1 MSIDTTNGALPVTI
15 LGTGSYLP
23 ERVVTNDDIVARVP
37 NTSAEWIESRTG
49 ILSRRY
55 AAPDEAAS
63 DLAVHAARA
72 ALDQAGLAAERLDFV
87 IVSTTTGD
95 APIPATSSLVQRA
108 LGAHQ
113 AACFDINIACTGF
126 MSALAVARAFVALR
140 PETKA
145 LVIGTDVYTR
155 FVDFEDRATSVLF
168 GDGAG
173 AAVVGAL
180 PGAVPG
186 AERGL
191 LDIEL
196 VGRGDAHEL
205 ISMEAGGSR
214 RPASAETVADGGH
227 LLRMQGRGVKDFV
240 LDNVP
245 GVLAGLL
252 KRCGQE
258 ASDVHHFVP
267 HQANGT
273 LVTAL
278 AAASGLDGAHTH
290 LPLRHSGNIGSA
302 SVPVALDEA
311 NRSGALRDGD
321 LVLLA
326 GFGAGMA
333 VGAGLL
339 RWSTPRGGR

>member
-1 MSIDTTNGALPVTI
+1 MNIDTTDNTVPVSV

-37 NTSAEWIESRTG
+37 NTSAEWIETRTG

-72 ALDQAGLAAERLDFV
+72 ALDQAGLTADRLGFV

-95 APIPATSSLVQRA
+95 APIPATASLVQRA
-108 LGAHQ
+108 LGAHR

-126 MSALAVARAFVALR
+126 VTALAVARAFVGLR

-180 PGAVPG
+180 PDARPG
-186 AERGL
+186 SERGF

-196 VGRGDAHEL
+196 VSRGDAHEL

-240 LDNVP
+240 LENVP
-245 GVLAGLL
+245 GVLAGLIE
-252 KRCGQE
+252 RCGYE
-258 ASDVHHFVP
+258 ASDVDHFVP
-267 HQANGT
+267 HQANGM
-273 LVTAL
+273 LVTEL
-278 AAASGLDGAHTH
+278 AAASGLDSAHTH

-339 RWSTPRGGR
+339 RWSATGRGI